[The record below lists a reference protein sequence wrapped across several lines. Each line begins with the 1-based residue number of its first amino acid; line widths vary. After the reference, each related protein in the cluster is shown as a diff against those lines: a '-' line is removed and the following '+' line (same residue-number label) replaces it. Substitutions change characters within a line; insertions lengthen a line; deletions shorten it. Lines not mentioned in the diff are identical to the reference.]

1 MKKNCIFEIN
11 LLCSDCG
18 ECNKCDLNSN
28 KKCNNCG
35 KCLELEGIDSR
46 AINIDELI
54 EEGDASFLT
63 EEEGLDENGKV
74 DIEFLA
80 ELNKDVDEAQI
91 KIEYIDDID
100 GLTEILQE
108 DNARNYISEVFPGVM
123 VINKNIK

>member
-1 MKKNCIFEIN
+1 MKKVCIFENDVI
-11 LLCSDCG
+11 CSNCG

-35 KCLELEGIDSR
+35 KCLELEGFDSR
-46 AINIDELI
+46 AVNIDELI
-54 EEGDASFLT
+54 EEGEELYLA
-63 EEEGLDENGKV
+63 EEGFGEDGKV

-80 ELNKDVDEAQI
+80 ELNKDVDEAQV

-100 GLTEILQE
+100 GLSEILQE
-108 DNARNYISEVFPGVM
+108 ENARSYVSEVFPGVM